1 MDARTMRISENI
13 LRVSR
18 VNAIDVLCLQEVWTQ
33 RSLSTLCEALRE
45 EFPFIFMPNA
55 NSGLFVASK
64 YSIVCS
70 HFSPLPAKGME
81 KIFFTKGVC
90 TTFLRLT
97 EPEAVR
103 TRVAIVMNTHLQS
116 DFWSCGRTTR
126 LKQLQHIKRT
136 MQRAVRECRGN
147 GYEIDRIVLAGDLN
161 IAAGGEEYREAMAV
175 FPSSI
180 DLMAPPRDLSSS
192 WCAKVLANIEG
203 YHVEETDWSFRYTFP
218 VARWRHVWCPCFGSS
233 RYVDVEPRV
242 MIDYI
247 LDLTPMIC
255 VGVPLHCKHVESGYV
270 HHQMGRDAKGE
281 ALSDHH
287 PIVCCSSV
295 FHFNDREYTS

>member
-97 EPEAVR
+97 EP
-103 TRVAIVMNTHLQS
+103 QS
-116 DFWSCGRTTR
+116 
-126 LKQLQHIKRT
+126 
-136 MQRAVRECRGN
+136 
-147 GYEIDRIVLAGDLN
+147 
-161 IAAGGEEYREAMAV
+161 
-175 FPSSI
+175 PSS
-180 DLMAPPRDLSSS
+180 
-192 WCAKVLANIEG
+192 
-203 YHVEETDWSFRYTFP
+203 
-218 VARWRHVWCPCFGSS
+218 
-233 RYVDVEPRV
+233 
-242 MIDYI
+242 
-247 LDLTPMIC
+247 
-255 VGVPLHCKHVESGYV
+255 
-270 HHQMGRDAKGE
+270 
-281 ALSDHH
+281 
-287 PIVCCSSV
+287 
-295 FHFNDREYTS
+295 